1 MKALELLGTMLKGD
15 VSPTDHATL
24 VSALSPIAGVGS
36 LNKAIS
42 RKKEGHPNCD
52 NCWLVNAWDG

>member
-15 VSPTDHATL
+15 VSPTDATL
-24 VSALSPIAGVGS
+24 VSALSAIAGVGS

-42 RKKEGHPNCD
+42 RKKGGHPNCD
-52 NCWLVNAWDG
+52 NCRLVNAWDG